1 MLPCIHGRYFAMD
14 TVVITQLT
22 ILNLSNLK
30 PNFSELARMYGCDRR
45 TIKKYYDGYEGKPKH
60 HNKPSK
66 LDCYEELIAQKLSI
80 KGTTVKAVYEFFIS
94 EVDSSIGTYS
104 NFNKY
109 IKSKGLKPRRAEKGH
124 PRFETNPGVQA
135 QVDWKE
141 DVSIANK
148 YGEIFTFQV
157 FDYKLGHSRYC
168 HFTYKLYKTR
178 QDVIDCLID
187 SFKAAGGVP
196 KEILFDNMASVV
208 DINGKHRRVNDKIK
222 AFANDF
228 GFKVKLCKPRHP
240 YTKGKV
246 EAINKFLDWL
256 RPYEG
261 EFETEEELIAILKK
275 VNEKVNTYICQETGV
290 PPLLLFQKEKE
301 YLKSLPN
308 KTIVESYQNHNRQTT
323 VRKDSMISYMNNK
336 YSVPFE
342 YIGKPVNIRVNSDK
356 LEIFFG
362 TELIAT
368 HELSTKKLNYTKE
381 HYVQLLSHYVKDNDA
396 VAKMA
401 EENLRQ
407 MDDFL

>member
-1 MLPCIHGRYFAMD
+1 MD

-22 ILNLSNLK
+22 IIRLSNLK
-30 PNFSELARMYGCDRR
+30 PNFSELGRLYGCDRR
-45 TIKKYYDGYEGKPKH
+45 TVKKYYDGYEGKPKH

-66 LDCYEELIAQKLSI
+66 LDCYEDLIKQKLSI

-94 EVDSSIGTYS
+94 EVDSDIGTYS

-109 IKSKGLKPRRAEKGH
+109 IKSKGLKPKRAEKGH
-124 PRFETNPGVQA
+124 PRFETLPGVQA
-135 QVDWKE
+135 QADWKE

-168 HFTYKLYKTR
+168 HFTYKLNKTR
-178 QDVIDCLID
+178 QDVFDCLIE

-196 KEILFDNMASVV
+196 QEILFDNMTSVV
-208 DINGKHRRVNDKIK
+208 DINGKHRHVNDKVK
-222 AFANDF
+222 AFAKDF

-240 YTKGKV
+240 FTKGKV

-256 RPYEG
+256 LPYEG
-261 EFETEEELIAILKK
+261 EFETEEELIAILEK
-275 VNEKVNTYICQETGV
+275 VNKKINTYICQETGV

-301 YLKSLPN
+301 YLKPLPN
-308 KTIVESYQNHNRQTT
+308 ITIVESYQNHNRQTI

-342 YIGKPVNIRVNSDK
+342 YIGKPVNIRVVSDK
-356 LEIFFG
+356 LEIYFG
-362 TELIAT
+362 TELIAK
-368 HELSTKKLNYTKE
+368 HELSTKKLNYNKE

-401 EENLRQ
+401 EDNLRQ

>member
-1 MLPCIHGRYFAMD
+1 MLPCIHGRYFTMD

-178 QDVIDCLID
+178 QDVNDCLID

-240 YTKGKV
+240 FTKGKV

-301 YLKSLPN
+301 YLKPLPN

-368 HELSTKKLNYTKE
+368 HELSTKKLNYAKE

>member
-1 MLPCIHGRYFAMD
+1 MD
-14 TVVITQLT
+14 TVVVTQLT
-22 ILNLSNLK
+22 IIRLSDLK
-30 PNFSELARMYGCDRR
+30 PNFSELGRLYGCDRR
-45 TIKKYYDGYEGKPKH
+45 TVKKYYDGYEGKPKH

-66 LDCYEELIAQKLSI
+66 LDCYEDLIKQKLSI

-94 EVDSSIGTYS
+94 EVDSDIGTYS

-109 IKSKGLKPRRAEKGH
+109 IKSKGLKPKRAEKGH
-124 PRFETNPGVQA
+124 PRFETLPGVQA
-135 QVDWKE
+135 QADWKE

-168 HFTYKLYKTR
+168 HFTYKLNKTR
-178 QDVIDCLID
+178 QDVFDCLIE

-196 KEILFDNMASVV
+196 QEILFDNMTSVV
-208 DINGKHRRVNDKIK
+208 DINGKHRHVNDKVK
-222 AFANDF
+222 AFAKDF

-240 YTKGKV
+240 FTKGKV

-256 RPYEG
+256 LPYEG
-261 EFETEEELIAILKK
+261 EFETEEELIAILEK
-275 VNEKVNTYICQETGV
+275 VNKKVNTYICQETGV

-301 YLKSLPN
+301 YLKPLPN
-308 KTIVESYQNHNRQTT
+308 KTVVESYQNHNRQTI

-342 YIGKPVNIRVNSDK
+342 YIGKPVNIRVVSDK
-356 LEIFFG
+356 LEIYFG
-362 TELIAT
+362 TELIAK
-368 HELSTKKLNYTKE
+368 HELSTKKLNYNKE

-401 EENLRQ
+401 EDNLRQ